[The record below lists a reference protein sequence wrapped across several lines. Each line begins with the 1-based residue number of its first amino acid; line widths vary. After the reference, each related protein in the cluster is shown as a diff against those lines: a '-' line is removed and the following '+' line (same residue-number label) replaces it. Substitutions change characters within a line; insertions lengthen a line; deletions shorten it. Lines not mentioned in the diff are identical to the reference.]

1 MQLRGSHELVFTTEP
16 VKKGEIKC
24 KKDMKT
30 IPMTL
35 YYDNAEQTFLEKDVL
50 SHLMQMEIKGYL
62 MNDLEEVESDLGRA
76 SLNISQYISENSAE
90 TFLLQVQ
97 LMDEKNKPTTVKF
110 HVSI

>member
-50 SHLMQMEIKGYL
+50 SNLM
-62 MNDLEEVESDLGRA
+62 
-76 SLNISQYISENSAE
+76 
-90 TFLLQVQ
+90 
-97 LMDEKNKPTTVKF
+97 
-110 HVSI
+110 